1 MTERKRESKAVKRA
15 REQMERARRETLS
28 GEAYRAQ
35 KPSTWRL
42 DGRRSEG
49 RFD

>member
-15 REQMERARRETLS
+15 REQMERARGETLS
-28 GEAYRAQ
+28 GEAYRSR
-35 KPSTWRL
+35 KSSTWRVG
-42 DGRRSEG
+42 GRRAEG